1 MDMRFALD
9 ELYSAGWW
17 PAAGSVCIRSA
28 DARWY
33 PPPEQVVLIFLL
45 HGCSLLLSQ
54 TEGGWCRAS
63 WRGRVRGAVIA
74 GCQDEAAV
82 MALAALWRWG
92 ASRAL
97 VPVDQADDLRTV
109 ETVLEPPAPSS
120 SLVQDV
126 RFSS

>member
-17 PAAGSVCIRSA
+17 PAAGSVCLRSA
-28 DARWY
+28 DTRWY
-33 PPPEQVVLIFLL
+33 PPPEQVGLVFRH
-45 HGCSLLLSQ
+45 HGCCLELSQ
-54 TEGGWCRAS
+54 TEGGRCRAS

-92 ASRAL
+92 ASRAP
-97 VPVDQADDLRTV
+97 VAVDQASDLRTV